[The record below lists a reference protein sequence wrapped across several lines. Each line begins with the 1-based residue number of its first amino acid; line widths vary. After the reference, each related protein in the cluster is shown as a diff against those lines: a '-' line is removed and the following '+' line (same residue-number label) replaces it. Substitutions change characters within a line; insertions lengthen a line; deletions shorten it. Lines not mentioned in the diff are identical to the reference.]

1 MVSYRR
7 LGRTGLM
14 VSAISLGT
22 VELGMN
28 YGIPTAGEHLRP
40 SEKQASH
47 LLNRAL
53 DMGVNFVDT
62 ARIYGESEA
71 VIGRALKS
79 RREEYILATK
89 VALSNDASL
98 TDREIKLR
106 AKESLAESLRTL
118 HTDVI
123 DLLQIHSASVEVI
136 RRGAIIE
143 AIQEA
148 QQEGKV
154 RFTGATTYGEEA
166 ALAVIEDGR
175 YDCLQVAYNLLD
187 RGLETKVLPLAQ
199 HKDMGIVARSVLLRG
214 VLTHRYTSVPP
225 QLAELKTAIHQL
237 SGLVGPEVMSLPEMA
252 YRFVLA
258 HPAVATA
265 LVGTAR
271 LDELEEGLNFSGRDA
286 LPFELIERIRQIAVH
301 DQSQLNPATWPP
313 EDVWQAA

>member
-40 SEKQASH
+40 SEKQATH

-53 DMGVNFVDT
+53 DMGVNFIDT

-71 VIGRALKS
+71 VIGHALKP
-79 RREEYILATK
+79 RRDEYILATK
-89 VALSNDASL
+89 VAPSNDTSL
-98 TDREIKLR
+98 TDGEIKR
-106 AKESLAESLRTL
+106 RTKESLAESLRTL
-118 HTDVI
+118 QTDVI

-175 YDCLQVAYNLLD
+175 YDCLQVAYSLLD

-199 HKDMGIVARSVLLRG
+199 H
-214 VLTHRYTSVPP
+214 
-225 QLAELKTAIHQL
+225 E
-237 SGLVGPEVMSLPEMA
+237 
-252 YRFVLA
+252 
-258 HPAVATA
+258 
-265 LVGTAR
+265 
-271 LDELEEGLNFSGRDA
+271 
-286 LPFELIERIRQIAVH
+286 
-301 DQSQLNPATWPP
+301 
-313 EDVWQAA
+313 